1 MSLRVFITGAG
12 RGLGLTFVQQYLAA
26 GAQVYAAAR
35 EPRAGQLGRLAEEH
49 ADRLT
54 PIPLDVT
61 REPELQAAVATVRAR
76 SGALDLLINNAAINL
91 RGIGLGTY
99 ERAAMLEVLHVNAVA
114 PILIGQAFRELL
126 QKGTAPK
133 LINLSSQVGSFT
145 WNKGG
150 SSPLYAASK
159 AALNM
164 YTRSFAREGA
174 PIIAIAVHPGWVQTD
189 MGGTSAPLTPA
200 RAVEQLRALIERL
213 TPADNG
219 QFYNY
224 DGRPHPY

>member
-12 RGLGLTFVQQYLAA
+12 RGLGLEFVRQYLAA

-35 EPRAGQLGRLAEEH
+35 EPHAGKLGQLVAEH
-49 ADRLT
+49 AERLT
-54 PIPLDVT
+54 LIPLDVT
-61 REPELQAAVATVRAR
+61 REPELQAAVGTVREQ
-76 SGALDLLINNAAINL
+76 SGALDILINNAAINL
-91 RGIGLGTY
+91 RGVGLGTY
-99 ERAAMLEVLHVNAVA
+99 ERAAMLEMLHVNAVA
-114 PILIGQAFRELL
+114 PILIGQAFRRLL
-126 QKGTAPK
+126 QKGTTPK
-133 LINLSSQVGSFT
+133 LVNLSSQVGSFS
-145 WNKGG
+145 WNKSG

-174 PIIAIAVHPGWVQTD
+174 PIITIAVHPGWVQTD
-189 MGGTSAPLTPA
+189 MGGTSAPLTPTQ
-200 RAVEQLRALIERL
+200 AVEQLRALIQRL
-213 TPADNG
+213 GPADNG